1 MPLSFRNKNIVY
13 YEIKVTHERRIIMNK
28 IFTIIVPTEEKEYMD
43 QIMIE
48 YESDIS
54 DFQISKNFDL
64 GLINVVIYIIVTTEE
79 VFNEMVRKIN
89 GVRTY

>member
-1 MPLSFRNKNIVY
+1 
-13 YEIKVTHERRIIMNK
+13 
-28 IFTIIVPTEEKEYMD
+28 MD

-79 VFNEMVRKIN
+79 VFNEMVRKMN